1 MNSKLIIALA
11 LFAAI
16 IFAGCVSEAEKT
28 ENAVDE
34 IKEEKVSPP
43 QPPLPKEEPPSAVS
57 PQPSEELP
65 QTQSPTASEPQASSV
80 ERQASSSNATADWC
94 VPTKINFLAEP
105 HVSVHSPKLVYL
117 ENYAES
123 QTPVLQTLEIENAF
137 HLPIVG
143 EFMTTTKIGVPRQ
156 HRVTGLMFQ
165 VRLAHSDGTIF
176 YSKPF
181 SVKEVFNVNDKT
193 VFSVDNTFSVA
204 KEGSTKISAKL
215 KYKIDG
221 TEQVQCTAES
231 TVPFAGSDS
240 YLFPSFTDVKIE
252 KATFSTSGGDRI
264 NAKANLS
271 FSYSGIVPTSD
282 ELHFISVSD
291 SNDKAYFIST
301 NLKCEDNLCKDSL
314 AGLINGQSKQVICS
328 ENSFAYLRVG
338 LGRVQKNFK
347 IKVDPTVF
355 LKEFGGCPD

>member
-1 MNSKLIIALA
+1 MNSKFVIALA
-11 LFAAI
+11 LLAAI
-16 IFAGCVSEAEKT
+16 IFAGCISQAEKT

-34 IKEEKVSPP
+34 IKEEKVL
-43 QPPLPKEEPPSAVS
+43 PPLPPPTPKEEITG
-57 PQPSEELP
+57 SETRVAGNETIEKEP
-65 QTQSPTASEPQASSV
+65 QTASLIPSPASPNPEVKQ
-80 ERQASSSNATADWC
+80 EWC
-94 VPTKINFLAEP
+94 IPTKINFLAEP

-231 TVPFAGSDS
+231 TVPFASSDS

-252 KATFSTSGGDRI
+252 KATFSTTGGDRI

-282 ELHFISVSD
+282 ELHFISLSD
-291 SNDKAYFIST
+291 SSEKAYFIST
-301 NLKCEDNLCKDSL
+301 NLKCEDNLCTDSL
-314 AGLINGQSKQVICS
+314 AGLINDQSKQVICS
-328 ENSFAYLRVG
+328 ENSLVYLRVG

-347 IKVDPTVF
+347 IKVDPNVF
-355 LKEFGGCPD
+355 LKEFGGCQD